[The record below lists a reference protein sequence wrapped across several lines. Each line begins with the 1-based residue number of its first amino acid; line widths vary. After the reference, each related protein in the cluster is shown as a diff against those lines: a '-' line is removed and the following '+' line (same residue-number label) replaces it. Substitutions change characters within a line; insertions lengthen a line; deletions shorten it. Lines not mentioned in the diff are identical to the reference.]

1 MIKKIWYFFILI
13 SAIFG
18 IFNGKITDMANTF
31 SSSGQ
36 DAVKISLSLIGT
48 ICFWSGLMEI
58 VKESRLTDKI
68 NIVFRPI
75 INLLFKD
82 IKNNKEASNAVILNL
97 SANFLGLGNAATP
110 LGIDAIHK
118 MNKINNKKDTLS
130 DDMIMFLVLN
140 TTCLQLLPT
149 SIFAYRMSFGSKNP
163 TIVFLPILLSTLCTT
178 ICGILLVKLFN
189 RGKKC

>member
-1 MIKKIWYFFILI
+1 
-13 SAIFG
+13 
-18 IFNGKITDMANTF
+18 
-31 SSSGQ
+31 
-36 DAVKISLSLIGT
+36 
-48 ICFWSGLMEI
+48 MEI

-68 NIVFRPI
+68 NIIFRPI

>member
-58 VKESRLTDKI
+58 VEESRLTDKI
-68 NIVFRPI
+68 NIIFRPI
-75 INLLFKD
+75 INMLFKD

>member
-18 IFNGKITDMANTF
+18 IFNGKITNMANTF

-68 NIVFRPI
+68 NIIFRPI
-75 INLLFKD
+75 INILFKD

-178 ICGILLVKLFN
+178 LCGILLVKLFN

>member
-68 NIVFRPI
+68 NIIFRPI